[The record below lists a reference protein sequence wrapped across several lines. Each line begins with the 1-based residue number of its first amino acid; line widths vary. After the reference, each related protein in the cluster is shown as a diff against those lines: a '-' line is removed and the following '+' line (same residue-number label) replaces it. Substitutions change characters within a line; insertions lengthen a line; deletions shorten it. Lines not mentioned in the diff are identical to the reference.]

1 MSLMDNTKPKADFLT
16 INFPV
21 GDKTV
26 VIRVEHI
33 SLLEQSRD
41 IKAIVN
47 AANCEM
53 RGGGGING
61 AIQAAA
67 GPELLQSMI
76 REAPNG
82 CATGKV
88 VVTPGFN
95 TGFNYIFHTPGPV
108 WKGGAQDEEGLLSDC
123 YWNCLN
129 EANMLNLDSIG
140 FCSIST
146 GIYGYPMQEAANVA
160 VKTTFEYLICA
171 HECKTCS
178 LDTIVFSMYTLAEYE
193 AFCAAL
199 VSVSN
204 TFIKI
209 QETDDI
215 EKSQKQAYTLKCI
228 IIVTFVLSMLS
239 ILAFVINKSICLAL
253 PVLIWTGGLIVYLI
267 ARKKW
272 KQSIELLSEAEQ
284 INDSLERR
292 WVKTKEDNKF

>member
-1 MSLMDNTKPKADFLT
+1 MDNTKPKADFLT

-26 VIRVEHI
+26 VIRVEHV
-33 SLLEQSRD
+33 SLLDQPRD

-47 AANCEM
+47 AGNCEM

-160 VKTTFEYLICA
+160 IKTTFEYLICA

-199 VSVSN
+199 ISVSN

-215 EKSQKQAYTLKCI
+215 EKNKKLADALNRI
-228 IIVTFVLSMLS
+228 IIATYVLTMLS
-239 ILAFVINKSICLAL
+239 ILVIVTTINMWFAL
-253 PVLIWTGGLIVYLI
+253 PVLVSAGVLGIVYLI